1 MGSIRGV
8 LLDSGGVL
16 IRPIGGRWNP
26 RRDFE
31 PTVLEVAPHLT
42 EADFARAIDAGERF
56 FETAPPDAT
65 RDDYHRALLDEID
78 VPVTESL
85 LATLGRPLEPNT
97 IVEPFPEVLDVLHE
111 LRRRGLRLGCV
122 TDNGPGIER
131 LHEGLGIREFFEVYA
146 ISAVLGCTKP
156 DPRMF
161 HHASEALGLRPE
173 ECLFVDDVPALVVAA
188 GELGYYGVALEREG
202 PTEVAN
208 TSIADLNQVLDL
220 I

>member
-56 FETAPPDAT
+56 HKSAPPDAP
-65 RDDYHRALLDEID
+65 RDEYHRALLDEID
-78 VPVTESL
+78 VPATDSL
-85 LATLGRPLEPNT
+85 LAALGRPLEPST

-131 LHEGLGIREFFEVYA
+131 LHDELGIREFFELYA

-156 DPRMF
+156 DPRMY
-161 HHASEALGLRPE
+161 HHAADGLGLRPE
-173 ECLFVDDVPALVVAA
+173 ECLLVDDVAAYAVAA
-188 GELGYYGVALEREG
+188 VELGYHAVALERECPSG
-202 PTEVAN
+202 APV
-208 TSIADLNQVLDL
+208 TSIADLTEVLEL